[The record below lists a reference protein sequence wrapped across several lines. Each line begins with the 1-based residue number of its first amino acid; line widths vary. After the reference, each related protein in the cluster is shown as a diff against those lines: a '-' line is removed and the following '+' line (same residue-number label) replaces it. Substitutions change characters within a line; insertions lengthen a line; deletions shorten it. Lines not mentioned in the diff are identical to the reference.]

1 MRKEDQEKREE
12 KERRR
17 RETEGRRRS
26 TREGLVAIFR
36 DGAFL
41 PSLIP
46 GIYCSLS
53 GCHPLLCSTY
63 MRIHIVDP

>member
-12 KERRR
+12 KGRR
-17 RETEGRRRS
+17 RETEGRRKS
-26 TREGLVAIFR
+26 AREGLVAIFR
-36 DGAFL
+36 DGEFL

-63 MRIHIVDP
+63 MRIHVVDP